1 MNNYSAKVR
10 LMLLVTYDGRK
21 RSESNGKSKIHYN
34 SFDQASCN
42 WRVKNRRAISTSN
55 KWCPW
60 NDTPALWRAD
70 QMSLCFMYIYKTA
83 RFIASRSLPNARSS
97 RVTRRKIAN
106 NCGRER
112 ILSARFKER
121 EREKKKLSIDEKSCE
136 QRAIQWTVALHPML
150 LTYDRHTNQT
160 NYPARACPAFSNPCP
175 CKMII
180 RAACCYLRR
189 FRV

>member
-1 MNNYSAKVR
+1 MEGNEVNQTERARYITTVSIKP
-10 LMLLVTYDGRK
+10 LVTGA
-21 RSESNGKSKIHYN
+21 SKIDAR
-34 SFDQASCN
+34 FLL
-42 WRVKNRRAISTSN
+42 AIS
-55 KWCPW
+55 
-60 NDTPALWRAD
+60 DALETIRLLFEERIKCHCV
-70 QMSLCFMYIYKTA
+70 SCIYTKP
-83 RFIASRSLPNARSS
+83 RASRSLPNARSS

-121 EREKKKLSIDEKSCE
+121 ERKKKTFDRWEKLW
-136 QRAIQWTVALHPML
+136 AIQWTVALHPML

-189 FRV
+189 FTV

>member
-1 MNNYSAKVR
+1 MNQTERARYITTVSIKP
-10 LMLLVTYDGRK
+10 LVTGA
-21 RSESNGKSKIHYN
+21 SKIDAR
-34 SFDQASCN
+34 FLL
-42 WRVKNRRAISTSN
+42 AIS
-55 KWCPW
+55 
-60 NDTPALWRAD
+60 DALETIRLLFEERIKCHCV
-70 QMSLCFMYIYKTA
+70 SCIYTKP
-83 RFIASRSLPNARSS
+83 RASRSLPNARSS